1 MDVNNYLEWA
11 VYISAAVYL
20 IPPNKQKTDQQI
32 QAGAVAVLLAWINF
46 IWFFKRLSLF
56 GIYIIM
62 AKKVFMS
69 LLKVSLVGQV
79 YYYVQI

>member
-1 MDVNNYLEWA
+1 MNANNYLEWA

-20 IPPNKQKTDQQI
+20 IPPNGPKTDEQI
-32 QAGAVAVLLAWINF
+32 QAGAIAVLLAWINF